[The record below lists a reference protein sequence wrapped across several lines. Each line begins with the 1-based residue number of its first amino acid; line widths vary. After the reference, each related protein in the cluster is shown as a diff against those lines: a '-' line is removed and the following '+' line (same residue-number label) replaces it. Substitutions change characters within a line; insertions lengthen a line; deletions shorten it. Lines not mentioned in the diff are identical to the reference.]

1 MLGRVGVG
9 GCPGALRL
17 VMTQAQSVSLEALLD
32 EVAPGV
38 VGAQAPL
45 LVRELVAL
53 CVEAGDAMDHPSRD
67 GAAARLAGIAAPDLL
82 RVIELITARFHLSNI
97 GEQLTIAR
105 INREREVAS
114 TQDRPRPESI
124 MEAVSLA
131 RSQGV
136 TRAALTE
143 AIGSIEVGPTLTAH
157 PTEARRRTVI
167 TKQLEIAAMTR
178 RLREEQLSP
187 LDREGLLR
195 RVRASIS
202 LLLVSDDVR
211 SRRLTVGDE
220 VRNGLFFLSHS
231 IWQTVPR
238 LAEDVAAAVRAAYG
252 DDAAAVSGAGGASG
266 AAIAQI
272 EGPSLL
278 AYRTWI
284 GGDRDGNPE
293 VTHVATRATLAELR
307 GAAVELWD
315 HELEALKNDLSISTR
330 RTGVTPELLE
340 AVERDRA
347 RWLPSSQVVEQRGSE
362 PLRLRLMQIRTRLRE
377 DPTYTSR
384 TLREDLGLLARALD
398 STGIASLRDH
408 MPLRDAMVRARV
420 FGLHLAS
427 LDVRQHSS
435 VHEKAVA
442 EMLKHAGVTDLY
454 AEMSEPQR
462 VELLLRELSTRRPL
476 VAHDAALS
484 PATSETLQTLDV
496 VRAAITTE
504 PSSIRAYVISM
515 THGVSDMLEV
525 LLLMKERG
533 LFRVLPDSPVRTL
546 HVVPLLETVEDLT
559 GGPAL
564 LGKLLREPIYR
575 QHLDQ
580 LAKQDLADGFAPPAR
595 SAGSL
600 EHEIMLGYSDS
611 NKDGGFLMANIA
623 LHAAQERLVLAAR
636 EAGVGLRFFHGRGGT
651 VGRGG
656 GRAGRAILA
665 APIASRSGRLRFTEQ
680 GEVIS
685 FRYAM
690 PEIAHR
696 HLEQIISAAIRA
708 ALMARADAGAVESSP
723 SRDPAVDALLERLSR
738 DSMRT
743 YRGLID
749 DPRFWPWFL
758 GASPIAHIGSLPI
771 ASRPVSR
778 GGDSGFE
785 FDQLRAIP
793 WVFSWIQMRALAPGW
808 FGMGTALA
816 SCSPAEAALLRG
828 QLTKDSFASTVLDNA
843 AQEMA
848 RTRLPIAKRYAR
860 LGPDGDA
867 IFASIEREFGL
878 ARDAVL
884 GLTGRATLLEHSP
897 VIAQSIA
904 ARNPWTDVLN
914 LIQIE
919 LLGRYRAARDEEKPA
934 LRSAILASINGIA
947 AAMQSTG

>member
-1 MLGRVGVG
+1 
-9 GCPGALRL
+9 
-17 VMTQAQSVSLEALLD
+17 MTQAPSVSLEALLD
-32 EVAPGV
+32 EVAPSV
-38 VGAQAPL
+38 VGTQAPAM
-45 LVRELVAL
+45 VRELVAL
-53 CVEAGDAMDHPSRD
+53 CAEAGDAMEHPARD
-67 GAAARLAGIAAPDLL
+67 AAAARIAGVSAPDLL
-82 RVIELITARFHLSNI
+82 RAIELITARFHLSNI

-114 TQDRPRPESI
+114 TPQRPRPESI
-124 MEAVSLA
+124 MEAVVLA

-143 AIGSIEVGPTLTAH
+143 AIRSIEVGPTLTAH

-167 TKQLEIAAMTR
+167 IKQLEIAAMTR

-187 LDREGLLR
+187 MQREALLR
-195 RVRASIS
+195 RIRASVS
-202 LLLVSDDVR
+202 LLLMSDDVR
-211 SRRLTVGDE
+211 ARRLTVGDE
-220 VRNGLFFLSHS
+220 VRNGLFFLTHS

-238 LAEDVAAAVRAAYG
+238 LAEDVSAALRAAYG
-252 DDAAAVSGAGGASG
+252 EESETAPDGHRADRTS
-266 AAIAQI
+266 
-272 EGPSLL
+272 EPGPSLL
-278 AYRTWI
+278 SYRTWI

-293 VTHVATRATLAELR
+293 VTHAATRSTLADLR
-307 GAAVELWD
+307 RAAVELWD

-330 RTGVTPELLE
+330 RTSVTPELLE

-347 RWLPSSQVVEQRGSE
+347 RWLPASQVVEQRGSE

-384 TLREDLGLLARALD
+384 TLRQDLALLSRALD
-398 STGIASLRDH
+398 STGIASLQGH
-408 MPLRDAMVRARV
+408 IPLRDAMVRARV
-420 FGLHLAS
+420 FGLHLAT
-427 LDVRQHSS
+427 LDVRQHSA

-442 EMLKHAGVTDLY
+442 ELLKHAGVTDDYLS
-454 AEMSEPQR
+454 MSESQR
-462 VELLLRELSTRRPL
+462 VTLLRKELSTRRPL
-476 VAHDAALS
+476 VAHDAVLS
-484 PATSETLQTLDV
+484 AVTSEALQTLDV
-496 VRAAITTE
+496 VRTAIASE

-533 LFRVLPDSPVRTL
+533 LFRAKPDEPVRTL
-546 HVVPLLETVEDLT
+546 HVVPLLETVDDLR

-564 LGKLLREPIYR
+564 LESLLSEPVYRE
-575 QHLDQ
+575 HLDQ
-580 LAKQDLADGFAPPAR
+580 LARQDLADGFAPPAR

-600 EHEIMLGYSDS
+600 EQEIMLGYSDS

-623 LHAAQERLVLAAR
+623 LHAAQERLVLAAKGM
-636 EAGVGLRFFHGRGGT
+636 GVGLRFFHGRGGT

-665 APIASRSGRLRFTEQ
+665 APAASRSGRLRFTEQ

-696 HLEQIISAAIRA
+696 HLEQILSAAIRA
-708 ALMARADAGAVESSP
+708 ALMASADARVAPNSQP
-723 SRDPAVDALLERLSR
+723 PQRRDPALDALLERLSR
-738 DSMRT
+738 DSMRQ
-743 YRGLID
+743 YRMLID

-785 FDQLRAIP
+785 FEHLRAIP

-808 FGMGTALA
+808 YGVGTALA
-816 SCSPAEAALLRG
+816 ACTPEEVGLLKK
-828 QLTKDSFASTVLDNA
+828 QLVEDSFASTVLDNA

-848 RTRLPIAKRYAR
+848 RARLPIAKRYAR
-860 LGPDGDA
+860 LGPDGEA
-867 IFASIEREFGL
+867 IFAGIEREFER
-878 ARDAVL
+878 ARAAVL
-884 GLTGRATLLEHSP
+884 NLTGRASLLEHSP
-897 VIAQSIA
+897 VIARSIA

-919 LLGRYRAARDEEKPA
+919 LLGRYRAAPEGEKPA
-934 LRSAILASINGIA
+934 LRGAILASINGIA